1 MAFDFDIDLD
11 AQLEQI
17 AKVPKPIRLA
27 IAALLLASVAVG
39 YGFVSYEPKAEKVEL
54 LQAEVQKLERKL
66 SSIRAVVANLEAFE
80 KEVAILEV
88 EFKKARRR
96 LPESKQFE
104 DLLSDITN
112 AGKKVGVRIKSIQR
126 QPEIPHDFY
135 SEVPFQIEVDGSYH
149 NLARFFERI
158 GGLPRIVNVGELDL
172 RIETEGP
179 DGTNLR
185 LQGIATT
192 FRFLNDA
199 GSAKEGPS

>member
-27 IAALLLASVAVG
+27 IAAVLLASVAVG
-39 YGFVSYEPKAEKVEL
+39 YGFISYEPKAEKVEL
-54 LQAEVQKLERKL
+54 LQAKVQKLERKL

-80 KEVAILEV
+80 REVATLEV

-96 LPESKQFE
+96 LPEGKQFE

-135 SEVPFQIEVDGSYH
+135 AEVPFQIEIDGSYH
-149 NLARFFERI
+149 NLARFFERV

-172 RIETEGP
+172 RVEKEGP

-185 LQGIATT
+185 LQGTATT
-192 FRFLNDA
+192 IRFLNDV
-199 GSAKEGPS
+199 GSVKGGAS

>member
-27 IAALLLASVAVG
+27 IAAVLLASVAVG
-39 YGFVSYEPKAEKVEL
+39 YGFISYEPKAEKVEL
-54 LQAEVQKLERKL
+54 LQAKVQKLERKL

-80 KEVAILEV
+80 REVATLEV

-96 LPESKQFE
+96 LPEGKQFE

-135 SEVPFQIEVDGSYH
+135 AEVPFQIEIDGSYH
-149 NLARFFERI
+149 NLARFFERV

-172 RIETEGP
+172 RVEKEGP

-185 LQGIATT
+185 LQGTATT
-192 FRFLNDA
+192 FRFLNDV
-199 GSAKEGPS
+199 GSVKGGAS

>member
-1 MAFDFDIDLD
+1 MAIDFDIDLD
-11 AQLEQI
+11 AQLEKI

-27 IAALLLASVAVG
+27 IAAILLASVAVA
-39 YGFVSYEPKAEKVEL
+39 YGFISYEPKAEKVEL
-54 LQAEVQKLERKL
+54 LQAKVQKLERKL

-80 KEVAILEV
+80 KEVAGLEV
-88 EFKKARRR
+88 DIKKARRR
-96 LPESKQFE
+96 LPEGKQFE

-135 SEVPFQIEVDGSYH
+135 AEVPFRIEIDGNYH
-149 NLARFFERI
+149 NLARFFERV

-172 RIETEGP
+172 RIDNESP

-185 LQGIATT
+185 LQGTATT
-192 FRFLNDA
+192 FRFLSDA
-199 GSAKEGPS
+199 APVKGGSS